1 MSKGDELGGPDVA
14 EELFELFVLPPEP
27 LVLLLDLVD
36 AGHLSQ
42 QELSLLLNNHFSNIF
57 TKFILNKCLSTTKNS
72 PQRNSTVVEFVYPK
86 NVPSI

>member
-1 MSKGDELGGPDVA
+1 MPKGDELGGPDVA

-57 TKFILNKCLSTTKNS
+57 TKFILNKCLSTKKI
-72 PQRNSTVVEFVYPK
+72 PQRILVEFVYPK